1 MICGTSCHL
10 GGEPKRPYLL
20 INVCILHYLDSFRL
34 FYLDWK
40 VYKDWKES
48 KGSNK
53 VFIQENLT
61 IQMQQAT
68 D

>member
-1 MICGTSCHL
+1 M
-10 GGEPKRPYLL
+10 
-20 INVCILHYLDSFRL
+20 
-34 FYLDWK
+34 YLDWK
-40 VYKDWKES
+40 VWKDWKES
-48 KGSNK
+48 KGPNK